1 MTDAYDELLARAERA
16 ERERDRLA
24 TDALAALA
32 GAGICTPEE
41 GYVKSPHCLAS
52 NISDLMR
59 ERDEARN
66 AVQAAHYEVSET
78 YVQRDAAR
86 AEARAAQAH
95 VALLREALKRA
106 DDWQAPVAS
115 ISPQLSAE
123 IDACHEC
130 ALNRE
135 RKWPP
140 SGLCEKHYCACDDTC
155 WRPNERRAVTPF
167 QVHDILRTALAATDA
182 EARELV
188 ERVREEARREAFASI
203 ALEIRASIACAKRD
217 GDVLDEDWAEASAE
231 QCECYA
237 EGDGAPDD
245 ERMRRLLAQP
255 AEPKEEP

>member
-95 VALLREALKRA
+95 VAILREALVRA
-106 DDWQAPVAS
+106 KQW
-115 ISPQLSAE
+115 
-123 IDACHEC
+123 
-130 ALNRE
+130 ALNNQ
-135 RKWPP
+135 PLDLAP
-140 SGLCEKHYCACDDTC
+140 LQDLLA
-155 WRPNERRAVTPF
+155 A
-167 QVHDILRTALAATDA
+167 ALAAADA
-182 EARELV
+182 EAREFV
-188 ERVREEARREAFASI
+188 ERIRAEARREERRKCGVEVSN
-203 ALEIRASIACAKRD
+203 LMGC
-217 GDVLDEDWAEASAE
+217 DVHKWVDAA
-231 QCECYA
+231 
-237 EGDGAPDD
+237 
-245 ERMRRLLAQP
+245 LAQP
-255 AEPKEEP
+255 AEPKEGA